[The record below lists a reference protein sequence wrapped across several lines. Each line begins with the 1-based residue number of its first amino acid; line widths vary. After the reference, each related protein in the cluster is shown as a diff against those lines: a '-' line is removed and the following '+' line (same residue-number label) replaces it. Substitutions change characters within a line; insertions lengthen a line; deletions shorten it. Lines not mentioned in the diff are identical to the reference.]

1 MIILGLMGLMQ
12 LRTTMLEERQAQIRL
27 ILDYSEAQLAYF
39 HGQEKDG
46 KMSRSEAQQRAR
58 EAIGAQRKG
67 DDYIFVRS
75 IADDVMLVHAN
86 PSRIGKVDLGTKLP
100 DGRHYCP
107 QRIQPRIGRWTAPA
121 ASSCR
126 WREWSQRQRS

>member
-1 MIILGLMGLMQ
+1 MGPWRNCGPPC
-12 LRTTMLEERQAQIRL
+12 LRRQAQIRL

-75 IADDVMLVHAN
+75 IADDVMVVYSIV
-86 PSRIGKVDLGTKLP
+86 SRVGKVDLGAKLP
-100 DGRHYCP
+100 DGRTTSVAYKEALAVRKMAGHL
-107 QRIQPRIGRWTAPA
+107 
-121 ASSCR
+121 
-126 WREWSQRQRS
+126 